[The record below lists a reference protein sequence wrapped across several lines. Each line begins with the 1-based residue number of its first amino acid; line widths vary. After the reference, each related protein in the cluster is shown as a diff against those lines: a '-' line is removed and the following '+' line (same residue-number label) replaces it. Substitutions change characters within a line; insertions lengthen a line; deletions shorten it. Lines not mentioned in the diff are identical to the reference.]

1 MSAATAPAY
10 RAPSTVDEVL
20 ALRAEHGED
29 AHLLAG
35 GTSVVLLMKNRLVE
49 PGLLVDLR
57 RVAELRELSVE
68 GDALVIGA
76 GVSLR
81 DVERSPIVRG
91 HAPMLSEA
99 VSHVATVRIRNQATL
114 GGCLVHADP
123 ASDPPPALIALDA
136 VALLAG
142 PGGRRREVPLDAFFT
157 DVFETVVGPDELLL
171 AVRVPAPPAGARAVY
186 LPFQPRTVDDYATV
200 AVAARLDLAEGA
212 ILGARIALGAV
223 GPVPIRAT
231 AAEAALTGAP
241 TSADDPRTAAAIEE
255 AARLAVE
262 ASDPTDDV
270 RGSAAYKREMLAVH
284 VRRALRGLLDGA
296 ATEAAR

>member
-1 MSAATAPAY
+1 MSAAIAPAY

-49 PGLLVDLR
+49 PAMLVDLR
-57 RVAELRELSVE
+57 RVAELRELSLD

-81 DVERSPIVRG
+81 DIERSPIVRG

-99 VSHVATVRIRNQATL
+99 VSHVATVRIRNQATI

-142 PGGRRREVPLDAFFT
+142 PGGRREVPLDAFFT

-200 AVAARLDLAEGA
+200 AVAARLDLAAGA
-212 ILGARIALGAV
+212 VAGARIALGAV

-231 AAEAALTGAP
+231 AAEQAVAGVPAA
-241 TSADDPRTAAAIEE
+241 ADDPRTASAIEE
-255 AARLAVE
+255 AAGLAVE

-296 ATEAAR
+296 AAEAAR